1 MNSNI
6 SFNFLWFIRNT
17 PHSPPRFSNDHL
29 RTGLVELLPQLPLV
43 KDDLNVL
50 NVLKEESQLQ
60 SKRLRPSKKMQNSC
74 I

>member
-1 MNSNI
+1 M
-6 SFNFLWFIRNT
+6 

-29 RTGLVELLPQLPLV
+29 CTGLVELLPQLPLV

-60 SKRLRPSKKMQNSC
+60 SKLLRPSKKMQNSC